1 MIFMEA
7 NKTEN
12 TRRLAKNTLFLYF
25 RSIVCL
31 VLQLY
36 SSRLILQS
44 LGVDDYGIH
53 NVVAG
58 FASMFT
64 LVTGALSTAIGRFLT
79 FELGRNN
86 LQRQKQVFSISLTL
100 MSGFALVILLLALTV
115 GRWYVANVMKLPD
128 GREVAALWAFF
139 CAIASVMTS
148 LIVTPFNSAIISHE
162 KMGIYAFLNIL
173 EALMQL
179 SVALFLTFGTYSID
193 RLILYSVIW
202 TLCVITLRI
211 IAAMY
216 ATSRFRECQV
226 RPYFEKSLFK
236 EIFSFAG
243 WNFLSNVSGTL
254 SGQGVNLL
262 INFYKGPAVNAA
274 RGLSDTVQ
282 RSVSMFVNNFTIALT
297 PQITKAYAAQ
307 DMSYV
312 KYLTYRGSRFAF
324 YIMFFISLPV
334 ILEAEFVFTFWLGN
348 VPEHTVNFNRLA
360 LIDCT
365 MGLFYTVFGTV
376 QNASGKIRNLRIIL
390 SIITLLEFPLAWFFL
405 KIGTPPE
412 VVYLIIMAA
421 IIGYIITTHCFVSKT
436 MGYTFHEVFHE
447 VYFPELK
454 VIVCS
459 SIVPILSVILL
470 PYGWI
475 RFLITGTLCVAFT
488 LPSILF
494 LGCNKSERLYILNA
508 ARNFM
513 RKIFIR

>member
-1 MIFMEA
+1 MVA
-7 NKTEN
+7 DKTEN
-12 TRRLAKNTLFLYF
+12 TRRLAKNTMFLYF
-25 RSIVCL
+25 RSIICL
-31 VLQLY
+31 LLQLY
-36 SSRLILQS
+36 SSRLILQA
-44 LGVDDYGIH
+44 LGVDDYGIN

-64 LVTGALSTAIGRFLT
+64 LVTGALATAIGRFLT
-79 FELGRNN
+79 FELGRDN
-86 LQRQKQVFSISLTL
+86 LERQKQVFSISLTL
-100 MSGFALVILLLALTV
+100 MTGFALVIFILALTV
-115 GRWYVANVMKLPD
+115 GRWYVANVMNIPD
-128 GREVAALWAFF
+128 GREIAALWAFF
-139 CAIASVMTS
+139 CAIASVMTG
-148 LIVTPFNSAIISHE
+148 LIITPFNSAIISHE
-162 KMGIYAFLNIL
+162 KMGIYAFINIL
-173 EALMQL
+173 EAVLQL
-179 SVALFLTFGTYSID
+179 AIALFLTFGTYSID
-193 RLILYSVIW
+193 RLILYAVVW
-202 TLCVITLRI
+202 TLCGIGLRLF
-211 IAAMY
+211 AAGY
-216 ATSRFRECQV
+216 ALSHFRECRI
-226 RPYFEKSLFK
+226 RPYFEKKLFK

-243 WNFLSNVSGTL
+243 WNFLSDVSGTL

-262 INFYKGPAVNAA
+262 INFYRGPAVNAA

-334 ILEAEFVFTFWLGN
+334 ILEAQFVFTLWLGN

-376 QNASGKIRNLRIIL
+376 QNASGNIRKLRIIM

-412 VVYLIIMAA
+412 VIYLIIMAA
-421 IIGYIITTHCFVSKT
+421 IIGYIIATHCFVSKT
-436 MGYTFHEVFHE
+436 LGYTFQEVFRE
-447 VYFPELK
+447 VYSPELK

-459 SIVPILSVILL
+459 TLVPLLSVLLL
-470 PYGWI
+470 PYGWV

-488 LPSILF
+488 VPSVLF
-494 LGCNKSERLYILNA
+494 LGCNESERRYIGTA
-508 ARNFM
+508 VRNFIHKLFH
-513 RKIFIR
+513 R

>member
-1 MIFMEA
+1 MEA

-36 SSRLILQS
+36 SSRLILQA
-44 LGVDDYGIH
+44 LGVDDYGIN

-64 LVTGALSTAIGRFLT
+64 LVTGALSSAIGRFLT

-100 MSGFALVILLLALTV
+100 MTGFAFVILILALTV
-115 GRWYVANVMKLPD
+115 GQWYVSNVMKIPD
-128 GREVAALWAFF
+128 GREIAALWAFF
-139 CAIASVMTS
+139 CAIASVMTG
-148 LIVTPFNSAIISHE
+148 LIVTPFNSSIISHE
-162 KMGIYAFLNIL
+162 KMGIYAIINIL
-173 EALMQL
+173 EAILQL
-179 SVALFLTFGTYSID
+179 GIALFLTFGTYSID
-193 RLILYSVIW
+193 RLILYAFVW
-202 TLCVITLRI
+202 TLCGIGLRAF
-211 IAAMY
+211 AAVY
-216 ATSRFRECQV
+216 AKSRFQECQI
-226 RPYFEKSLFK
+226 RPIFEKSLFK
-236 EIFSFAG
+236 ELFSYAG

-334 ILEAEFVFTFWLGN
+334 ILEAKFVFTLWLGN
-348 VPEHTVNFNRLA
+348 VPEHTINFNRLA

-365 MGLFYTVFGTV
+365 MGLFYTIFGTV
-376 QNASGKIRNLRIIL
+376 QSASGKIRNFRIIF

-405 KIGTPPE
+405 RIGTPPE

-436 MGYTFHEVFHE
+436 LGYSFHEVFHE
-447 VYFPELK
+447 VYLPELK

-459 SIVPILSVILL
+459 SVIPILSVILL

-488 LPSILF
+488 LPSILY
-494 LGCNKSERLYILNA
+494 LGCNVSERQYIFSA
-508 ARNFM
+508 ARG
-513 RKIFIR
+513 FIKKLFVFH

>member
-1 MIFMEA
+1 MVA

-12 TRRLAKNTLFLYF
+12 TLRLARNTLLLYV

-31 VLQLY
+31 LLQLY
-36 SSRLILQS
+36 SSRLILQA
-44 LGVDDYGIH
+44 LGVDDYGIN

-64 LVTGALSTAIGRFLT
+64 LVTGALSSAIGRFLT

-86 LQRQKQVFSISLTL
+86 LPRQRQVFSISLTL
-100 MSGFALVILLLALTV
+100 MTGFAVVILFLAMTV
-115 GRWYVANVMKLPD
+115 GQWYVSHVMKIPD
-128 GREVAALWAFF
+128 GREIAALWAFF

-162 KMGIYAFLNIL
+162 KMGIYAIINIL
-173 EALMQL
+173 EAFMQL
-179 SVALFLTFGTYSID
+179 GIALFLTFGTYSTD
-193 RLILYSVIW
+193 RLILYAVVW
-202 TLCVITLRI
+202 TSCGIALRI
-211 IAAMY
+211 FAAVY
-216 ATSRFRECQV
+216 AMSHFQECQP
-226 RPYFEKSLFK
+226 RPYFEKALFK

-262 INFYKGPAVNAA
+262 INFFKGPAVNAA

-334 ILEAEFVFTFWLGN
+334 ILEAEFVFTLWLGN
-348 VPEHTVNFNRLA
+348 VPEHTINFNRLA
-360 LIDCT
+360 LIDCS

-376 QNASGKIRNLRIIL
+376 QNASGNIRNYRIIL

-405 KIGTPPE
+405 RIGTPPE

-421 IIGYIITTHCFVSKT
+421 IVGYIVTTHCFVSKT
-436 MGYTFHEVFHE
+436 LGYTFHEVFHE
-447 VYFPELK
+447 VYLPELK
-454 VIVCS
+454 VILCS
-459 SIVPILSVILL
+459 SIVPVLSVILF
-470 PYGWI
+470 PYGWV

-488 LPSILF
+488 VPSILY
-494 LGCNKSERLYILNA
+494 LGCNTSERRYILTA
-508 ARNFM
+508 AQNFL
-513 RKIFIR
+513 KKLFFK

>member
-1 MIFMEA
+1 MVA
-7 NKTEN
+7 DKTEN

-31 VLQLY
+31 LLQLY
-36 SSRLILQS
+36 SSRLILQA
-44 LGVDDYGIH
+44 LGVDDYGI
-53 NVVAG
+53 NTVVAG

-64 LVTGALSTAIGRFLT
+64 LVTGALATAIGRFLT
-79 FELGRNN
+79 FELGRND

-100 MSGFALVILLLALTV
+100 MTGFALVIFILALTV
-115 GRWYVANVMKLPD
+115 GRWYVANIMKIPD
-128 GREVAALWAFF
+128 GREIAALWAFF
-139 CAIASVMTS
+139 CAIASVMTG
-148 LIVTPFNSAIISHE
+148 LIITPFNSAIISHE
-162 KMGIYAFLNIL
+162 KMGIYAFINIL
-173 EALMQL
+173 EAILQL
-179 SVALFLTFGTYSID
+179 GIALFLTFGTYSID
-193 RLILYSVIW
+193 RLILYAVVW
-202 TLCVITLRI
+202 TLCGIGLRI
-211 IAAMY
+211 FAAVY
-216 ATSRFRECQV
+216 AMSHFRECRI

-243 WNFLSNVSGTL
+243 WNFLSDVSGTL

-262 INFYKGPAVNAA
+262 INFYRGPAVNAA

-334 ILEAEFVFTFWLGN
+334 ILESQFVFTLWLGD
-348 VPEHTVNFNRLA
+348 VPAHTINFNRLA

-376 QNASGKIRNLRIIL
+376 QNASGNIRKLRIIM

-412 VVYLIIMAA
+412 VIYLIIMAA
-421 IIGYIITTHCFVSKT
+421 IIGYIIATHCFVSKT
-436 MGYTFHEVFHE
+436 LDYTFQEVFRE
-447 VYFPELK
+447 VYSPELK

-459 SIVPILSVILL
+459 TIIPLLSVLLL
-470 PYGWI
+470 PYGWA

-488 LPSILF
+488 VPSVLF
-494 LGCNKSERLYILNA
+494 LGCNESERRYILTA
-508 ARNFM
+508 ARNFIKKLFH
-513 RKIFIR
+513 R

>member
-1 MIFMEA
+1 MEA

-31 VLQLY
+31 ILQLY
-36 SSRLILQS
+36 SSRLILQA
-44 LGVDDYGIH
+44 LGVDDYGIN

-64 LVTGALSTAIGRFLT
+64 LVTGALSSAIGRFLT

-100 MSGFALVILLLALTV
+100 MTGFAFVILILALTI
-115 GRWYVANVMKLPD
+115 GRWYVANVMKIPD
-128 GREVAALWAFF
+128 GREIAALWAFF
-139 CAIASVMTS
+139 CAIASVMTG

-162 KMGIYAFLNIL
+162 KMSIYAFINIL
-173 EALMQL
+173 EAILQL
-179 SVALFLTFGTYSID
+179 GIALFLTFGTYSID
-193 RLILYSVIW
+193 RLILYAVVW
-202 TLCVITLRI
+202 TLCGIALRVF
-211 IAAMY
+211 AAAY
-216 ATSRFRECQV
+216 AKSRFQECQI
-226 RPYFEKSLFK
+226 RPYIEKNLFK
-236 EIFSFAG
+236 EIFSYAG

-262 INFYKGPAVNAA
+262 INYFKGPAVNAA

-282 RSVSMFVNNFTIALT
+282 RSVSMFVNNFTLALT
-297 PQITKAYAAQ
+297 PQITKAYAAE

-334 ILEAEFVFTFWLGN
+334 ILEAEFVFTLWLGD

-365 MGLFYTVFGTV
+365 MGLFYTIFGTV
-376 QNASGKIRNLRIIL
+376 QSASGKIRNFRIIF

-421 IIGYIITTHCFVSKT
+421 IVGYIITTHCFVSKT
-436 MGYTFHEVFHE
+436 LGYTFNEVFQE

-470 PYGWI
+470 PYGWV

-488 LPSILF
+488 VPSVLF
-494 LGCNKSERLYILNA
+494 LGCNASERRYILSA
-508 ARNFM
+508 ARNFIKKLFH
-513 RKIFIR
+513 R